1 MVEHWFV
8 APIVWVRFPLST
20 RFYINKLIVI
30 MIFHL
35 IIPFF
40 LFIVGIFGIFLSRKN
55 IILVIMSLELLLLSI
70 NYYLIFFSYFLDDLL
85 GQVFSL
91 LILSVAASESA
102 IGLAIIISYYKLY
115 SL

>member
-1 MVEHWFV
+1 
-8 APIVWVRFPLST
+8 
-20 RFYINKLIVI
+20 

-35 IIPFF
+35 IIPFL
-40 LFIVGIFGIFLSRKN
+40 LFIIGIFGIFLSRKN

-102 IGLAIIISYYKLY
+102 IGLAIIISYYKIYTL
-115 SL
+115 